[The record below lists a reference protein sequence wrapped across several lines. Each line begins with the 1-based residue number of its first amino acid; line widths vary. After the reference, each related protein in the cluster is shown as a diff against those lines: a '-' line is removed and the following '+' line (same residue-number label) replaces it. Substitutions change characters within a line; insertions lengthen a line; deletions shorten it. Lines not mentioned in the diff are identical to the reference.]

1 MLAPFEILKNKKLA
15 ENAHLPVLYTDKSS
29 DDFRRLS
36 IARELP
42 AGAKLVACLA
52 IIFGPEPK
60 KHTAE

>member
-1 MLAPFEILKNKKLA
+1 MMLAPFEVLKNKKLA

-52 IIFGPEPK
+52 IIFGPERR
-60 KHTAE
+60 AGE